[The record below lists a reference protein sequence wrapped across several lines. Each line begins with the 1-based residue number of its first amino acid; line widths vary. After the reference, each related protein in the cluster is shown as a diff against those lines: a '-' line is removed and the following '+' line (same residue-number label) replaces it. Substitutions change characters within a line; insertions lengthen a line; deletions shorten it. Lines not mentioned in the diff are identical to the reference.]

1 MLEKESLRV
10 GNVVSQED
18 LLIQIKDVIMAVAME
33 EQPRSFGSCTLKIEY

>member
-33 EQPRSFGSCTLKIEY
+33 E